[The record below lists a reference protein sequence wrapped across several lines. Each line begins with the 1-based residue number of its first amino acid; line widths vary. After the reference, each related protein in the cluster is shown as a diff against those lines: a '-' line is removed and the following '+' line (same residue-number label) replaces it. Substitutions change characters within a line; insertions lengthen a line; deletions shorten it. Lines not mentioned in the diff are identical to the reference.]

1 MSAEC
6 RLSLPRGVDYLG
18 LRCHVEL
25 DRGPIRWKV
34 LPKTNIEHTTSV
46 RPRPIAEISKVTGKS
61 TYEQNSTTH
70 LFQQSLKYSLTY
82 MFISI
87 SIEI

>member
-34 LPKTNIEHTTSV
+34 LPKISAIV
-46 RPRPIAEISKVTGKS
+46 EILLDVHVYFNK
-61 TYEQNSTTH
+61 H
-70 LFQQSLKYSLTY
+70 
-82 MFISI
+82 
-87 SIEI
+87 